1 MAQNSSF
8 HPQPGHAEHGAEEH
22 AHPSERKYIYIAI
35 FLAIV
40 TGIEVAIYYVEALES
55 ILVPALILL
64 SAIKFAIVVG
74 YFMHL
79 KFDDRRLGII
89 FTSALVLAVA
99 IFIVAWLLLNTNE
112 ITVFFGGQ

>member
-8 HPQPGHAEHGAEEH
+8 HPQSGHAEHGAEEH
-22 AHPSERKYIYIAI
+22 GHPGERQYISIAI
-35 FLAIV
+35 FLAII

-55 ILVPALILL
+55 ILVPALVLL
-64 SAIKFAIVVG
+64 SAIKFVVVVG

-89 FTSALVLAVA
+89 FASALTLAVA
-99 IFIVAWLLLNTNE
+99 IFIVVWVMLNTNE
-112 ITVFFGGQ
+112 ISVFFGGQ

>member
-22 AHPSERKYIYIAI
+22 AHPGERQYINIAI

-40 TGIEVAIYYVEALES
+40 TGIEVAIYYIEALDS
-55 ILVPALILL
+55 ILVPALVLL
-64 SAIKFAIVVG
+64 SAIKFVFVVG

-79 KFDDRRLGII
+79 KFDDRRLGLI
-89 FTSALVLAVA
+89 FGSALAVA
-99 IFIVAWLLLNTNE
+99 LAVFLVVWVLLNANE
-112 ITVFFGGQ
+112 ISIFFGGQ